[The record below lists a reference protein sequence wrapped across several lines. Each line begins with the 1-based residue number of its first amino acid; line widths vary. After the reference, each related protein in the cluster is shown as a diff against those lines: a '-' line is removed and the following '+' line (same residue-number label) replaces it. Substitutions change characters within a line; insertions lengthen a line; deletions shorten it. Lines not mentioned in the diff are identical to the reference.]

1 MANPMYG
8 QNKADTEIA
17 LVQDGKVSVILSQGG
32 TTTLTAEDS
41 GSVCVFNV
49 AGASNF
55 TLPAP
60 KLGMK
65 FTFIQ
70 TIINT
75 ADHVIQ
81 SSTNDEGFLG
91 GVLMMNTTADQT
103 DSFSTATDGNND
115 FITLNATTTGGA
127 AAGSRIEVVA
137 ILNATAAKAWAVT
150 GTLICSGAGATPF
163 GDAQI

>member
-1 MANPMYG
+1 MYG
-8 QNKADTEIA
+8 QNKADN
-17 LVQDGKVSVILSQGG
+17 DMDKYGRGKVEIILNGG
-32 TTTLTAEDS
+32 TTRVLTAEES
-41 GSVCVFNV
+41 GAYCIFDA

-55 TLPAP
+55 TLPDPA
-60 KLGMK
+60 LGMK

-81 SSTNDEGFLG
+81 SSTNDHGFLG

-103 DSFSTATDGNND
+103 DTFSTATDGNND

-127 AAGSRIEVVA
+127 AAGSTIEVVA
-137 ILNATAAKAWAVT
+137 ILNSSAAKCWAVT
-150 GTLICSGAGATPF
+150 GNLIISGAGATPF
-163 GDAQI
+163 GDAQL

>member
-8 QNKADTEIA
+8 QNKADNDI
-17 LVQDGKVSVILSQGG
+17 DKYGRGKVEIILNGG
-32 TTTLTAEDS
+32 KTRVLTAEES
-41 GSVCVFNV
+41 GAYCIFDA

-55 TLPAP
+55 TLPDP
-60 KLGMK
+60 ELGMK

-81 SSTNDEGFLG
+81 SSTNDHGFLG

-103 DSFSTATDGNND
+103 DTFSTATDGNND

-127 AAGSRIEVVA
+127 AAGSTLEVVA
-137 ILNATAAKAWAVT
+137 ILNSSAAKCWAVT
-150 GTLICSGAGATPF
+150 GNLICSGAGSTPF
-163 GDAQI
+163 GDAQL

>member
-8 QNKADTEIA
+8 QNKADNDI
-17 LVQDGKVSVILSQGG
+17 DKYGRGKVEVILNGG
-32 TTTLTAEDS
+32 ATRVLTKEES
-41 GSVCVFNV
+41 GAVCIFDA
-49 AGASNF
+49 AGASQF
-55 TLPAP
+55 TLPDP
-60 KLGMK
+60 EIGMK

-81 SSTNDEGFLG
+81 SSTDDHGFLG

-103 DSFSTATDGNND
+103 DTFSTATDGNND

-137 ILNATAAKAWAVT
+137 ILNASAAKAWAVT

-163 GDAQI
+163 GDAQL